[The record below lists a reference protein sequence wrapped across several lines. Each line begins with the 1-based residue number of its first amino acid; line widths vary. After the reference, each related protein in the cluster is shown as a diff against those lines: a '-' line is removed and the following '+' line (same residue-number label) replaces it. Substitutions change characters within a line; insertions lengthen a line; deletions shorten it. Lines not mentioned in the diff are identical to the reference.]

1 MNPVRF
7 HPAATAEAEAAVRW
21 YNERV
26 PGLGDDFRV
35 ETVRGVERI
44 AEAPLRWPTSAYD
57 PRARRFLLTRFP
69 YSIVYVV
76 TGDGGVV
83 IAAVAHAKRRPVY
96 WRNRVE

>member
-1 MNPVRF
+1 MGAVSRVQVPPKPVRF

-44 AEAPLRWPTSAYD
+44 AEAPLRWPTSTHREHVVVNYGDRPHAIAAEAE
-57 PRARRFLLTRFP
+57 ARRGSAR
-69 YSIVYVV
+69 
-76 TGDGGVV
+76 
-83 IAAVAHAKRRPVY
+83 
-96 WRNRVE
+96 